1 MFPHK
6 NISAAPHKK
15 YSTVRRWMTTVG
27 GRVSDGIGHR
37 SGHWPMVTTVSGTLA
52 DVADSARCV
61 SDPGQSDS
69 GGYDSQSGTVR

>member
-1 MFPHK
+1 M
-6 NISAAPHKK
+6 
-15 YSTVRRWMTTVG
+15 G

-61 SDPGQSDS
+61 SGPGQSVS